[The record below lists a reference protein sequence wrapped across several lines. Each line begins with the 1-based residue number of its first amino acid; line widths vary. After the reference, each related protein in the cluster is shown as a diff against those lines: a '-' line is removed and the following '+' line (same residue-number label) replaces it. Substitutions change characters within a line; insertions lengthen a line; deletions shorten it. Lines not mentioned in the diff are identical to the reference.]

1 MIVRLVGKLSGG
13 GGEKSSSVDCPESVE
28 EKERLG
34 GAEESWAARAS
45 AAVRAAGQVDMKEL
59 P

>member
-1 MIVRLVGKLSGG
+1 MGKLSGG

-28 EKERLG
+28 EKEGLG
-34 GAEESWAARAS
+34 GAEESCAARAS
-45 AAVRAAGQVDMKEL
+45 AAVRAAGQVERKGL